1 MKPGPEKATLYE
13 RAMRTENVALA
24 APRTLD
30 EKTLN
35 KKRKAGIRR
44 VFVRV
49 VSPCRN
55 PTG

>member
-1 MKPGPEKATLYE
+1 
-13 RAMRTENVALA
+13 MRTENVALA

-30 EKTLN
+30 EKTLNKKTLN